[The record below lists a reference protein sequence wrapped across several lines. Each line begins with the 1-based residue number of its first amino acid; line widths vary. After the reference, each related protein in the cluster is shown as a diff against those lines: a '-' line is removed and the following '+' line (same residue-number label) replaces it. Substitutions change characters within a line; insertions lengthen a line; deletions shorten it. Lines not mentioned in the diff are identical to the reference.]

1 MSKVYL
7 HIGSNMGDRLS
18 FLKQAELGIQ
28 KRLGGISRKSKVY
41 ETEAWGDKDQ
51 EAFLNQVLV
60 VQSNLS
66 GEQLLKITQD
76 IENQIGRQKTGQWG
90 PRQIDIDILLIG
102 NKVIK
107 TKDLTVPHPR
117 MHERNFVLVPLMEVA
132 PDELH
137 PIFQKS
143 VEELF
148 DTSKDT
154 SEVYLFED

>member
-1 MSKVYL
+1 
-7 HIGSNMGDRLS
+7 MGDRQG
-18 FLKQAELGIQ
+18 FLKQAELSIQ
-28 KRLGGISRKSKVY
+28 KRLGGIFRKSKIY
-41 ETEAWGDKDQ
+41 ETEAWGEKDQ
-51 EAFLNQVLV
+51 DAFLNQVLV

-66 GEQLLKITQD
+66 GEQILKITQD
-76 IENQIGRQKTGQWG
+76 IENLIGRQKTGQWG

-107 TKDLTVPHPR
+107 TKDLTIPHPR

-143 VEELF
+143 IEELF
-148 DTSKDT
+148 DASKDT